1 MNLAP
6 PPEGGGRPRPAA
18 IGIDFGTSKC
28 CVAAVHD
35 GRVDVLE
42 NELGQRT
49 TPSCVAF
56 NSQQRL
62 VGSDALDQAVVNCA
76 NTVHAVK
83 SFLGR
88 TYNEVKDMSSL
99 CRIQQTYIDSKFEY
113 VVQYKNQIRW
123 LRPEQ
128 VAAMLLGKMKDIAES
143 SLGCPVDRAV
153 ISVPA
158 SFGNAQRLA
167 VKYAAQVAGLEV
179 LELINE
185 TTAAGVAFAD
195 NRTVKTPCGY
205 RGGGFRG
212 G

>member
-1 MNLAP
+1 MAVGRRNTDRRQPGLHAP
-6 PPEGGGRPRPAA
+6 RGPRTTAGGGGRPRPAA

-28 CVAAVHD
+28 CVAAVRD

-42 NELGQRT
+42 NELEQRT
-49 TPSCVAF
+49 TPSFVAF

-62 VGSDALDQAVVNCA
+62 VGSDALDQPVVNCA
-76 NTVHAVK
+76 NTVYAVK
-83 SFLGR
+83 SFLER
-88 TYNEVKDMSSL
+88 TYDEVKDCYFPCHIQPIL
-99 CRIQQTYIDSKFEY
+99 KGHRIEY
-113 VVQYKNQIRW
+113 VAHYKNRDQR

-167 VKYAAQVAGLEV
+167 VKYAAQVAGLEI

-185 TTAAGVAFAD
+185 TTAAQYFG
-195 NRTVKTPCGY
+195 
-205 RGGGFRG
+205 
-212 G
+212 